1 MYTTEELHTA
11 GIIMATTPSVGHV
24 GSGRPA
30 RSEFEDS
37 DITDT
42 EGLCDIFE
50 ESTDTK
56 MACFTHTTL
65 MITSN
70 REKVRLEALIR
81 EQDLTV
87 NEAIRQV
94 QEWHLGGMQAIIDT
108 THCREDECSTHKH
121 RSTSQEDD
129 VKRSREE
136 SPEAGTVPQERGRSL
151 HHKSKS
157 DLQYPTSPSRRCPS
171 SQSFIPLMACLHS
184 RSGTPSRQRSHSRST
199 TLKGAQCRDS
209 TPHTSRKRPVAWPP
223 RPTEVTLMQSPVQK
237 TLNLKSLVQRAS
249 ATKNYQ
255 DPPYKALETDPR
267 DFIWYLMGNL
277 DRKAYDAEIQCL
289 ATLPAQ
295 STVIANRV
303 VATTVTT
310 LVVANRG
317 IHFLM
322 PFIPTELMSSPANPM
337 DSELPGL
344 LSAAPITKWMSQSS
358 VRGSGCTLCISCNTG
373 MMHWHR
379 VHLWRSSSSRRAN

>member
-1 MYTTEELHTA
+1 MYTTEELRTA
-11 GIIMATTPSVGHV
+11 GIIMATTPSAGHV
-24 GSGRPA
+24 GSGQPA
-30 RSEFEDS
+30 RSEFEDR

-50 ESTDTK
+50 ESTDTE
-56 MACFTHTTL
+56 MACCTHTTL

-70 REKVRLEALIR
+70 REKVKLEALIR
-81 EQDLTV
+81 EQDLAV

-94 QEWHLGGMQAIIDT
+94 QEWHLEEMQAIINA
-108 THCREDECSTHKH
+108 THCREDERSSHKYH
-121 RSTSQEDD
+121 STSREDD

-136 SPEAGTVPQERGRSL
+136 SPEAGTATQERGRSL

-157 DLQYPTSPSRRCPS
+157 DLQYRTLPGRRHPS
-171 SQSFIPLMACLHS
+171 SQSFIPHMACLHS
-184 RSGTPSRQRSHSRST
+184 RSGTPSRQCSHSRST

-209 TPHTSRKRPVAWPP
+209 TPHTSRKQPVAWPP
-223 RPTEVTLMQSPVQK
+223 KPTVVTPMQSPVQK
-237 TLNLKSLVQRAS
+237 TLKLKSLVQRAS

-267 DFIWYLMGNL
+267 EFIWYIIGNL
-277 DRKAYDAEIQCL
+277 NRKAYDAKIQCL

-295 STVIANRV
+295 STVIAHHV
-303 VATTVTT
+303 IATTVTA

-322 PFIPTELMSSPANPM
+322 PYIPTELMSSPANPM

-344 LSAAPITKWMSQSS
+344 LSAALITKRMSQSS
-358 VRGSGCTLCISCNTG
+358 VRGSGYTLCISCNTG
-373 MMHWHR
+373 MMPAPCTPME
-379 VHLWRSSSSRRAN
+379 VPSGRRAN